1 MSSLQDQTGMEE
13 QRVGAL
19 LWWSLGIFA
28 LLLGLAGGIL
38 WWRFGSLI
46 FVDLLSTLQACF

>member
-1 MSSLQDQTGMEE
+1 MSTLESQTQADEP
-13 QRVGAL
+13 RVGAL
-19 LWWSLGIFA
+19 LWWSLGLFA
-28 LLLGLAGGIL
+28 LALALVGGLL

>member
-1 MSSLQDQTGMEE
+1 MSTLDAQSRSDE

-19 LWWSLGIFA
+19 LWWSIGVFA
-28 LLLGLAGGIL
+28 VLLALVGGLL